1 MKRLLLTGASFIAG
15 LAIGTVVT
23 LSCNVIE
30 NALQASTEAAPVTPT
45 PTGKPNPAA
54 TPKPKP
60 TQPSP
65 PLVLQPMPK
74 SIGFGLDSQ
83 ALQDRQ
89 ALIRSIDQ
97 SLRYLQTPKAAEA
110 YRQYP
115 VKGVTRDRVDR
126 SLRRFREL
134 VLKSRSAAELQK
146 AVQKEFAIYQSV
158 GKDNRGTVG
167 FTGYFE
173 PVHAASRVRTA
184 EYRYPL
190 FRLPPGFDT
199 WKGKLT
205 REDLEGKDG
214 LQTGRLKGS
223 ELVWMRDRLEA
234 FLVQVQGSARLNL
247 TDGSTMTIGVAGL
260 TDLPYT
266 GIGRELVKDGKLRL
280 EDLQLPNVINYFKQH
295 PADLNVYLP
304 RNKRFVFFRD
314 TGGAPALG
322 SLGVPVTAERSI
334 ATDKALMP
342 PGALALIQTQL
353 PVLNAQRQL
362 EQRSVNRYVLDQ
374 DTGGAIKGA
383 GRVDVFMG
391 TGEQAGNKAGL
402 VNSTGQLYYL
412 LLKS

>member
-1 MKRLLLTGASFIAG
+1 MKRLSITSAARVLG
-15 LAIGTVVT
+15 LASLAVALSLFGNGGET
-23 LSCNVIE
+23 LRH
-30 NALQASTEAAPVTPT
+30 ALLQRAIAKPT
-45 PTGKPNPAA
+45 PGAVENSPI
-54 TPKPKP
+54 PKPP
-60 TQPSP
+60 QQGSP
-65 PLVLQPMPK
+65 LTLQPASK
-74 SIGFGLDSQ
+74 NANFGLDDQ
-83 ALQDRQ
+83 VLRDRN
-89 ALIRSIDQ
+89 ALIRSIDH

-110 YRQYP
+110 YRRYP
-115 VKGVTRDRVDR
+115 VKEVSRDRVER
-126 SLRRFREL
+126 SLRRFRQL
-134 VLKSRSAAELQK
+134 TLQSRSATELQTS
-146 AVQKEFAIYQSV
+146 VLKEFALYQSV
-158 GKDNRGTVG
+158 GNDNQGTVG

-214 LQTGRLKGS
+214 LQTSRLKGS

-234 FLVQVQGSARLNL
+234 FLVQVQGSARLTF

-260 TDLPYT
+260 TDQPYT
-266 GIGRELVKDGKLRL
+266 GIGHELVKDGKLRL
-280 EDLQLPNVINYFKQH
+280 EDLQLPNVIQYFRQN

-304 RNKRFVFFRD
+304 RNQRFVFFRD
-314 TGGAPALG
+314 TGGAPAIG

-353 PVLNAQRQL
+353 PILTAARQL
-362 EQRSVNRYVLDQ
+362 EQRPVNRYVLDQ

-391 TGEQAGNKAGL
+391 TGAQAGDKAGL
-402 VNSTGQLYYL
+402 VNATGQLYYL